1 MPLINKNIIVRCA
14 LYVIIAVLAYGTGL
28 IKGKLLYYSAGKL
41 TGCNK
46 LAVLG
51 LGLRCVINRD
61 NNLLA
66 EFTDDNGEITYIII
80 DKLD

>member
-1 MPLINKNIIVRCA
+1 MRLINKSVIVRCLA
-14 LYVIIAVLAYGTGL
+14 YIFIAVLAYNTGL
-28 IKGKLLYYSAGKL
+28 IKGKILYYSAGKL

-51 LGLRCVINRD
+51 IGLRCVINRD

-66 EFTDDNGEITYIII
+66 EFTDDEGHITYIII
-80 DKLD
+80 DRL